1 MRSLCVT
8 LAPGLE
14 TVRALGAESGRD
26 LLDPGSGLWG
36 EAYAATLASDPE
48 STHLRVPLPGTPL
61 LGLARV
67 GRPAG
72 SGTGWVRLRRYARA
86 GWRARLAARLSAPRS
101 DSLAAREWN
110 LLCHLRRFGVT
121 TPEPLALVAEEHPFC
136 AARSALV
143 TRELASFRP
152 ARAWLEHVRDPR
164 ERARA
169 LAAAGRALARA
180 VLAARVVLPRLDL
193 DALEVA
199 LPDEP
204 HGPGDACGA
213 SGPGLPGLAL
223 RRRSELAIVDVR
235 GARIARRAS
244 PAALA
249 ALLARLERE
258 LGSRSGP
265 AAPLLSPRERARVAH
280 HALASLPRARRRA
293 LWARLAR
300 SHARCAGA

>member
-1 MRSLCVT
+1 MRSLSVT

-14 TVRALGAESGRD
+14 SVRALGAESGRA
-26 LLDPGSGLWG
+26 LLEAGAGLWG
-36 EAYAATLASDPE
+36 EPHAQALSREPGATL
-48 STHLRVPLPGTPL
+48 LRVPLPGTAL
-61 LGLARV
+61 GGLALL

-86 GWRARLAARLSAPRS
+86 AGRARLVARFSAPRS

-110 LLCHLRRFGVT
+110 VLCHLRRHGVT
-121 TPEPLALVAEEHPFC
+121 TPEPLALIAEAHPLF

-180 VLAARVVLPRLDL
+180 ALEARVALPRLGL
-193 DALEVA
+193 DGLEVA
-199 LPDEP
+199 LPEAEP
-204 HGPGDACGA
+204 EGESSCGA
-213 SGPGLPGLAL
+213 GGPGLSGLAL
-223 RRRSELAIVDVR
+223 RRRSEVAIADVR
-235 GARIARRAS
+235 GARIARRPS
-244 PAALA
+244 PVALA

-258 LGSRSGP
+258 LRALARDG
-265 AAPLLSPRERARVAH
+265 APRLSPREGLRVAH
-280 HALASLPRARRRA
+280 HAFAALPRALRRA

-300 SHARCAGA
+300 LA